1 MVSAIMELII
11 KVEKLE
17 WDLAE
22 VKKELVKLQA
32 PLMKSLTPEERKA
45 IRLARVR
52 AQRERLRPSIEKA
65 LGQPDPDVE
74 ILTAEELQQLLLE
87 EGVKPEDN
95 LCSRAI
101 IEERERRSE

>member
-32 PLMKSLTPEERKA
+32 LS
-45 IRLARVR
+45 
-52 AQRERLRPSIEKA
+52 
-65 LGQPDPDVE
+65 
-74 ILTAEELQQLLLE
+74 
-87 EGVKPEDN
+87 
-95 LCSRAI
+95 
-101 IEERERRSE
+101 